1 MSSVLSGEAILEKKD
16 ELTRGLTLSDLHLIG
31 KMVLGQ
37 DDAAMREDGF
47 SEKEVEHSNVLME
60 KLDAALT
67 AIFGKDWPDR
77 QPL

>member
-1 MSSVLSGEAILEKKD
+1 MSGTLSGEAILAKKN
-16 ELTRGLTLSDLHLIG
+16 ELASGLSLSDLHLIG
-31 KMVLGQ
+31 KIVLSQ
-37 DDAAMREDGF
+37 DDEAMREDGF